1 MSRMS
6 FLYRVI
12 RSSTSG
18 LCSGDSASNAGNTL
32 CSHLYS
38 SIHEIKGVIF
48 DMDGTLTVPV
58 LNFNQMRTSIGL
70 PVGTDILT
78 AVLNMPLR
86 ERERAMKIIEE
97 FEDEGERR

>member
-1 MSRMS
+1 
-6 FLYRVI
+6 
-12 RSSTSG
+12 
-18 LCSGDSASNAGNTL
+18 
-32 CSHLYS
+32 
-38 SIHEIKGVIF
+38 
-48 DMDGTLTVPV
+48 MDGTLTVPV